1 MKNNQ
6 KYSAIAFSTIFLG
19 ILIGNNFN
27 NWLGYAICIVSAITA
42 LVFILC
48 DKKKKDK

>member
-6 KYSAIAFSTIFLG
+6 KFSAIAFSTIFLG

-27 NWLGYAICIVSAITA
+27 KWLGYVICIISAITA
-42 LVFILC
+42 LIFILC
-48 DKKKKDK
+48 DKER

>member
-27 NWLGYAICIVSAITA
+27 KWLGYAICIVSAITA